1 MNNIAEVLKDLRR
14 SLSRVKDLSAW
25 LDLKSAESPPS
36 QSYISL
42 MHDPTEFDLKTEIG
56 FFLKLSSDLKETIE
70 ANPSAITAPSK
81 ARLRKLETEFW
92 SLSAP
97 LLLT

>member
-1 MNNIAEVLKDLRR
+1 MNNIAEVLKDLGR
-14 SLSRVKDLSAW
+14 SLSRIKDLSAW
-25 LDLKSAESPPS
+25 LDLKSAESSPS
-36 QSYISL
+36 QKYISL
-42 MHDPTEFDLKTEIG
+42 MHDSTAFDLKTEIG
-56 FFLKLSSDLKETIE
+56 FFLKLSSDLKAAIE

-81 ARLRKLETEFW
+81 TRLRKLETEFW